1 MTRIEEEENRYREEI
16 RHMKTTRTGHVMVVW
31 FPVCKQ
37 HGVHTRT
44 GYTDE
49 PNLICP
55 ICNKETEGDA
65 NDLFAS
71 GRLRQ
76 LPIDNTEVMRKMGR
90 GASLGEALDNIR
102 FEWVDILDEA

>member
-1 MTRIEEEENRYREEI
+1 MTFDEEEKQTREELQ
-16 RHMKTTRTGHVMVVW
+16 HMKTTRTGHVAVLW
-31 FPVCKQ
+31 FPTCKQ
-37 HGVHTRT
+37 HGVHTRA

-55 ICNKETEGDA
+55 ICNQETEGDA
-65 NDLFAS
+65 HDLFAS

-76 LPIDNTEVMRKMGR
+76 LPTDTSEMMRKMGR
-90 GASLGEALDNIR
+90 GASLGEALDKIR